1 MKIIKQIYINNIS
14 FYILIGLIILSVFG
28 NYFPIL
34 FSASVILFYLFT
46 AAILVDL
53 LLLFTNKTGIISTR
67 IIPDKLSNGD
77 ENIIII
83 EVKNNY
89 GTNVDIKIIDELPI
103 IFQERE
109 FEINSHL
116 KSGETKL
123 FKYNLTPTTRGE
135 YHFGIT
141 NIYAKAT
148 LGLFSKRY
156 KLNNN
161 QTAKVYPSFIQ
172 MRKYELLAVTH
183 NRTSLG
189 LKKVRRIGNQTEFEQ
204 IKEYVKGDDYRTI
217 NWRATARKN
226 QLMVN
231 QYQEEKA
238 QEIYSIIDLSRTMKM
253 PFNKMRLIDYAI
265 NTSLVLSNTSLI
277 KEDKA
282 GLITFS
288 STIHSI
294 KKAERRNLTMK
305 GIMELLYREKTN
317 FYEADFEKLYV
328 TIRRNIN
335 QRSLLFLYTNFEGF
349 TSLKRQLKI
358 LRKINQSHVL
368 VVVFF
373 ENSEISEITTQKANS
388 IEDIYISTMAET
400 NVFEKNK
407 IVNELRKYGILSILT
422 KPENITVNTINKYLE
437 IKESGLI

>member
-1 MKIIKQIYINNIS
+1 VRILKQIYINNIS

-28 NYFPIL
+28 NYFPIF
-34 FSASVILFYLFT
+34 FSISVVLFYLFT
-46 AAILVDL
+46 ATVFIDL
-53 LLLFTNKTGIISTR
+53 LMLFTNKKGITSTR
-67 IIPDKLSNGD
+67 IVPDKLSNGD
-77 ENIIII
+77 ENEIII

-89 GTNVDIKIIDELPI
+89 GINISIKIIDELPI

-109 FEINSHL
+109 FEINSNL

-123 FKYNLTPTTRGE
+123 FKYNLTPKTRGE

-141 NIYAKAT
+141 NIYAKAS

-156 KLNNN
+156 KLNYN

-183 NRTSLG
+183 NKTSLG
-189 LKKVRRIGNQTEFEQ
+189 IKKIRRIGNQTEFEQ
-204 IKEYVKGDDYRTI
+204 IKEYVKGDDFRTI

-253 PFNKMRLIDYAI
+253 PFNQMRLIDYAI

-288 STIHSI
+288 NTIHSI

-305 GIMELLYREKTN
+305 SIMELLYREKTN
-317 FYEADFEKLYV
+317 FFEADFEKLYI
-328 TIRRNIN
+328 TIKRNIN

-349 TSLKRQLKI
+349 TSLKRQINI
-358 LRKINQSHVL
+358 LRKINQSHLL
-368 VVVFF
+368 VIVFF
-373 ENSEISEITTQKANS
+373 ENSEICNIAKQKS
-388 IEDIYISTMAET
+388 DTIEDIYTSTMAET
-400 NVFEKNK
+400 SVFEKNK
-407 IVNELRKYGILSILT
+407 IVNELRKYGIISILT
-422 KPENITVNTINKYLE
+422 TPENITVNTINKYLE